1 MENKKK
7 VIRSTEDVL
16 SILCRSVSEV
26 LSKTTN
32 SKIRFSPTIQKI
44 SKTCLKPDIG
54 CFVVFEGAFS
64 GIIIIN
70 MSADAAVEMYQKYMQ
85 MMGMPADELA
95 QVHTSDDVGNA
106 LGELMNQIVGDFQG
120 ELEHLADISINQTQ
134 PKMLVINKELV
145 LSINANIDR
154 PQSRRVVFSTEN
166 RNTFY
171 LEMSM
176 EKTEFV
182 SLDGFVDEKYLSK
195 KDTGLSKDENHQQFM
210 DDLGI

>member
-195 KDTGLSKDENHQQFM
+195 KDTGLSKDEDHQQFM

>member
-16 SILCRSVSEV
+16 SILCSSVCDV
-26 LSKTTN
+26 LSKTT
-32 SKIRFSPTIQKI
+32 SSTIQFSPTIQKI

-70 MSADAAVEMYQKYMQ
+70 MSGEAAIEIYQKYMQ
-85 MMGMPADELA
+85 LMGMPENEVAK
-95 QVHTSDDVGNA
+95 VHTADDVGNT

-120 ELEHLADISINQTQ
+120 ELEHRADISINQTQ
-134 PKMLVINKELV
+134 PKMLVINKELI

-154 PQSRRVVFSTEN
+154 PQSRRVVFTTEN

-176 EKTEFV
+176 EKTEFA
-182 SLDGFVDEKYLSK
+182 SLDGLVDAKYLS
-195 KDTGLSKDENHQQFM
+195 SKDLNLTKDEDNQRFM